1 MQEHVTEERGRGPAR
16 VLQFQS
22 VSKLTEGLLPRSS
35 LGASESLVL
44 HMPAVFALFF
54 CVVNLDF
61 LKENT
66 EQKQKYKSHQNSVI

>member
-35 LGASESLVL
+35 LDASESLVL
-44 HMPAVFALFF
+44 HMLAVFALFSA
-54 CVVNLDF
+54 L
-61 LKENT
+61 
-66 EQKQKYKSHQNSVI
+66 